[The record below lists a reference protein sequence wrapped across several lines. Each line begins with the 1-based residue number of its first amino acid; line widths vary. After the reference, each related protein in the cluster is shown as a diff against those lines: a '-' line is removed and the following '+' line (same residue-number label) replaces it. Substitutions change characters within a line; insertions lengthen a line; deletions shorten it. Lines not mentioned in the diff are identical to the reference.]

1 MTTPTSMNAA
11 FIGSIPQTYHQYLG
25 PLIFEDYARDLATR
39 LQPKPNERILE
50 LACGTGIVTRRIA
63 ESLPAGAT
71 LAATD
76 LNEAM
81 LSVARTVVDSAPR
94 VTLQQADACKIP
106 FADHAFDAIACQ
118 YGVMFFP
125 DKVQSMRE
133 ARRVL
138 RPGGRYIF
146 NVWDSLEHN
155 PLPGTVTNTLAAMF
169 PDNPPVFLAK
179 TPYGWFDRSE
189 IERVVRA
196 GGFTRVALETLEFPS
211 IAPTAEDA
219 ARGFVEGTPNLVA
232 LQERG
237 VTDFGPVRAAAARAL
252 AERFGERP
260 CRATMRAI
268 VVTAS

>member
-1 MTTPTSMNAA
+1 MPTPTNAA
-11 FIGSIPQTYHQYLG
+11 FTGSIPKTYHQYLG
-25 PLIFEDYARDLATR
+25 PLIFEDYAKDLAAR
-39 LQPKPNERILE
+39 LQPKPNDRVLE
-50 LACGTGIVTRRIA
+50 LACGTGIVTRKIA
-63 ESLPAGAT
+63 QALPTGAT

-81 LSVARTVVDSAPR
+81 LEVARTFVDPTPQ
-94 VTLQQADACKIP
+94 VTFQKADACTLP
-106 FADHAFDAIACQ
+106 FADRSFDAIACQ

-125 DKVQSMRE
+125 DKVESMRE

-138 RPGGRYIF
+138 KTGGRYIF

-155 PLPGTVTNTLAAMF
+155 PLPGTVTSTLAAMF

-179 TPYGWFDRSE
+179 TPYGWFDRAE

-196 GGFTRVALETLEFPS
+196 GGFTQVALETLEFPS

-237 VTDFGPVRAAAARAL
+237 VTDFGPVRSAAARAL
-252 AERFGERP
+252 AERFGDRP